1 VVWGGVGGGGR
12 LGIIVRGGG
21 GGGGGGRGEN
31 GDSCTVRV
39 IWLGEHKDTHRI
51 LVRKPDG
58 RRPLDR
64 LMGRGKD
71 NIKINVNETG

>member
-1 VVWGGVGGGGR
+1 VQLICVQAVSVG
-12 LGIIVRGGG
+12 RGGG
-21 GGGGGGRGEN
+21 GGEK

-39 IWLGEHKDTHRI
+39 IRLEEHRNTQRI

-64 LMGRGKD
+64 LTGRGED
-71 NIKINVNETG
+71 SIKINLNETG